1 MNKRW
6 LISIIVIFVSLLP
19 VPLSAQR
26 MTTMGTDFWVCF
38 LNNNNNSDLYTGTKH
53 KIFVSGIN
61 NCSVTVSNPR
71 TGWSTTQNITHGE
84 VARFDIPMEQCENL
98 ESEVVV
104 NKGIHVT
111 STGTISVYSSTICT
125 STYDVA
131 NILPTP
137 SLRDDYMLL
146 SYPTDKWGCVFAIV
160 ATEDSTTVDIVLT
173 NPTFNGASAGDT
185 LTVFLQWAG
194 QVYQVFQE
202 MFPVFPAGETMRDI
216 TGTRVKSRDCKPIA
230 VFNGD
235 VCLYVPYFEP
245 GQTCDISYE
254 QSIPTA
260 YWGRKFVVPR
270 LQSSFDYVR
279 VTALNDSTLVWRNSD
294 APVLLNAGE
303 TYDFQIGFVVGD
315 AISSS
320 LPVSVNVYFASMGI
334 NGNGDPSMLNITP
347 IEQMISNVTFTSYST
362 PSTSNHRVNVML
374 RTADIG
380 LFTLDGTPYPNS
392 FLPIQS
398 DMTYSSAIFTVSQGS
413 HTLNMGGEGNGFVAH
428 AFGMGQRESYAYSV
442 GSNLNDLGN
451 SLYVNGQYVPRGD
464 NVTGCVGDTF
474 TFVVKHEEAL
484 NYVVWDMGGS
494 FLVGDSISYIFPTV
508 GTNQINAYLSHSMT
522 SCFGVDDTL
531 SVNVTIF
538 GSDTTRKDTAVCHLP
553 FTWFGNDY
561 IEEGTIA
568 HVLHNVLNCDSVL
581 LLNLVTDMLDTVV
594 TNYEGCD
601 STYCYDDVFYSNT
614 VLINRYTTFEGCD
627 SVVVANVYVHPS
639 YYTLDIER
647 INQYDTLVWID
658 GDSYWSEDQHP
669 EVTLRS
675 RYGCDSTVR
684 LSLTVIPYVEPP
696 VEDSSSL
703 WIPNCFTPDEET
715 NSRFMVFGHDIIE
728 MTVYVFNRQGLMV
741 ASFDGLTES
750 WDGTYHGKPCKQES
764 YVYLVEYR
772 KKSMPLI
779 TQKKNGT
786 VMLLR

>member
-1 MNKRW
+1 MNNRW
-6 LISIIVIFVSLLP
+6 LILIIVIFVSLLP

-38 LNNNNNSDLYTGTKH
+38 LNNNNDLYTGTKH
-53 KIFVSGIN
+53 KIFVSCIN

-71 TGWSTTQNITHGE
+71 TGWSTTQYITHGE
-84 VARFDIPMEQCENL
+84 VATFEIPMGQCENL

-270 LQSSFDYVR
+270 LQSNFDYVR

-334 NGNGDPSMLNITP
+334 HGNGDPSMLNITP
-347 IEQMISNVTFTSYST
+347 IEQMIRNVTFTSYST

-428 AFGMGQRESYAYSV
+428 AFGLGQRESYAYSV

-494 FLVGDSISYIFPTV
+494 FLVGDSINYIFPTV

-538 GSDTTRKDTAVCHLP
+538 GSDTARKDTAVCHLP

-561 IEEGTIA
+561 MEEDTIR
-568 HVLHNVLNCDSVL
+568 HVLDNVKGCDSVL
-581 LLNLVTDMLDTVV
+581 LMNLVIEDIDTVV
-594 TNYEGCD
+594 LSFDGCD
-601 STYCYDDVFYSNT
+601 STYCLGELFFRDT
-614 VLINRYTTFEGCD
+614 VLIRMLQTPSGCD
-627 SVVVANVYVHPS
+627 SVEVDNVYIHSS
-639 YYTLDIER
+639 YYGLVHET
-647 INQYDTLVWID
+647 INQYDTLLWVD
-658 GDSYWSEDQHP
+658 GNLYWSEDQHP
-669 EVTLRS
+669 EMTYRS
-675 RYGCDSTVR
+675 IHGCDSTVR
-684 LSLTVIPYVEPP
+684 LSLTVIPYIPPPEP
-696 VEDSSSL
+696 DSSSL

-715 NSRFMVFGHDIIE
+715 NSVFKVVSSE
-728 MTVYVFNRQGLMV
+728 MEELHVTIFTRWGLYV
-741 ASFDGLTES
+741 SDFDGLTGS
-750 WDGTYHGKPCKQES
+750 WDGTYKGEKCKQET
-764 YVYLVEYR
+764 YVYLIEYR
-772 KKSMPLI
+772 TKTMPSVV
-779 TQKKNGT
+779 QERVGT
-786 VMLLR
+786 IMLLR